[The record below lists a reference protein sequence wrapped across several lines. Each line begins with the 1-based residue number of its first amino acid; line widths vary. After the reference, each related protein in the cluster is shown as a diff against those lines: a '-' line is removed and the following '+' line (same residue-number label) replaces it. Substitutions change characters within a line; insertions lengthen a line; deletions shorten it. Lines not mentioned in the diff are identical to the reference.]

1 MNDRQIDKLI
11 VLVKEEMVRLR
22 ERYTAVVKS
31 KDSRIDAVESV
42 LSEISENNQLIVD
55 LENHKKEGKV
65 WT

>member
-31 KDSRIDAVESV
+31 KDSRIDAIESV